1 MITIDTPTFLTC
13 PRCHRMTEARVAV
26 CDITTGGCGYE
37 VPVPAAVVEESTP
50 TDPAAPADDSSKD
63 G

>member
-13 PRCHRMTEARVAV
+13 PRCHRMTEARVAI

-37 VPVPAAVVEESTP
+37 VPAPAAGFS
-50 TDPAAPADDSSKD
+50 DPAAPLDPPADDSSKD